1 MPFAEIDGFNMHYQV
16 RGKGP
21 PLVIAHGLLS
31 SMAMADL
38 LGEVPPALFNDFSV
52 VTFDSRGHGE
62 SGFTTDAVDYEWDS
76 LAADTLGLCDH
87 LGIKKAHMGGSSMG
101 GGGILVLAL
110 RHPERVEKIVL
121 QSPPPV
127 GQQQSAPG
135 AALFGGL
142 AKLIEGLG
150 LKEAVN
156 IALRL
161 KPWCEVKKTAPIIYQ
176 WIRFWLLSLNP
187 KSVIPAISGI
197 VYGPALSD
205 EDFSKIRSP
214 VLLMAHP
221 DDELHPV
228 ASAERL
234 QREIPDS
241 KLMVAQDSWYYAVH
255 RDELAAT
262 IASFLNSGEIA

>member
-1 MPFAEIDGFNMHYQV
+1 MPFAEINGFKMHYQV
-16 RGKGP
+16 RGEGP
-21 PLVIAHGLLS
+21 PLVISHGLLS
-31 SMAMADL
+31 SMAMAQL
-38 LGEVPPALFNDFSV
+38 LGEVPAALFNDFTV
-52 VTFDSRGHGE
+52 VTYDSRGHGR
-62 SGFTTDAVDYEWDS
+62 SGFTADVNDYQWES

-87 LGIKKAHMGGSSMG
+87 LGIKKASLGGSSMG
-101 GGGILVLAL
+101 GGATLVLAL

-150 LKEAVN
+150 LKEAVS

-161 KPWCEVKKTAPIIYQ
+161 KPWCEVKKTAPIVFE
-176 WIRFWLLSLNP
+176 WIRYWLLSLNP
-187 KSVIPAISGI
+187 QSVIPAIQGI

-205 EDFSKIRSP
+205 EDFSKIRAP

-228 ASAERL
+228 VSAERL
-234 QREIPDS
+234 HREIRDS
-241 KLMVAQDSWYYAVH
+241 KLVVAQDAWYYAVH
-255 RDELAAT
+255 RDELAVT
-262 IASFLNSGEIA
+262 IASFLNTGEA

>member
-1 MPFAEIDGFNMHYQV
+1 MPFVDIRGFKMHYKV
-16 RGKGP
+16 RGEGP
-21 PLVIAHGLLS
+21 PFVIAHGLLS
-31 SMAMADL
+31 SMAMAEL
-38 LGEVPPALFNDFSV
+38 LGEVPLGLINDFTV
-52 VTFDSRGHGE
+52 VTYDSRGHGE
-62 SGFTTDAVDYEWDS
+62 SGFTTDVVDYEWES
-76 LAADTLGLCDH
+76 LAADLIALCDH
-87 LGIKKAHMGGSSMG
+87 LGIKKAHLGGSSMG
-101 GGGILVLAL
+101 GGAVLVAAL

-150 LKEAVN
+150 LKEAVS

-161 KPWCEVKKTAPIIYQ
+161 QPWRDVKKTAPIVYQ
-176 WIRFWLLSLNP
+176 WLRHWLLTLNAQ
-187 KSVIPAISGI
+187 SVVPAINGI

-205 EDFSKIRSP
+205 ERFDELQAP
-214 VLLMAHP
+214 LLLIAHP

-234 QREIPDS
+234 NREAPSS
-241 KLMVAQDSWYYAVH
+241 KLLVAPDAWYYSVH
-255 RDELAAT
+255 RDELAVT
-262 IASFLNSGEIA
+262 ITDFLNA

>member
-1 MPFAEIDGFNMHYQV
+1 MPFADINGFKMHYEV
-16 RGKGP
+16 HGDGP
-21 PLVIAHGLLS
+21 PFVIAHGLLS
-31 SMAMADL
+31 SIAMAEL
-38 LGEVPPALFNDFSV
+38 TGEVPLDLVKDFTI
-52 VTFDSRGHGE
+52 VTYDSRGHGE
-62 SGFTTDAVDYEWDS
+62 SGFTTDVLDYQWES
-76 LAADTLGLCDH
+76 LAADHLALCDH

-101 GGGILVLAL
+101 GGAILVAAL
-110 RHPERVEKIVL
+110 RHPERVDKIVL
-121 QSPPPV
+121 QSPPPI

-161 KPWCEVKKTAPIIYQ
+161 KPWCEVEKTAPIIYEFLRY
-176 WIRFWLLSLNP
+176 WMMHLNP
-187 KSVIPAISGI
+187 QAVVPAISGI

-205 EDFSKIRSP
+205 EHYDKLKAP
-214 VLLMAHP
+214 LLLVAHP

-234 QREIPDS
+234 HREAPHSRLIVAPD
-241 KLMVAQDSWYYAVH
+241 AWYYSIH
-255 RDELAAT
+255 RDELMTT
-262 IASFLNSGEIA
+262 IRDFLNA